1 MSFNPLV
8 SCIVPVYNAA
18 KYLSQG
24 IESLLAQTHKNLEI
38 ILVDDWST
46 DDSWSICQVYAQ
58 KYSNIRTYRNKSN
71 SGGPLR
77 GREYGIKEAQGEWVT
92 FMDCDDYVKPQYIEN
107 LLKVTDKGSYDIA
120 VTGYSSIHPDGT
132 IEDFIWENYSQTTD
146 ERLKSFYKHYFV
158 DRNFWTD
165 PTDTAGQSLIRASV
179 AKKTDLSKY
188 PNVVLAEDTLMALA
202 FLANSKNGVN
212 FVDYHD
218 FYWRQIEGSG
228 SHGGFTKG
236 ADEPAFYRASY
247 DIFHKHK
254 LLPTVSI
261 IIPVYNVER
270 YLTECLE
277 SVLAQT
283 YPALDIILVDDAST
297 DASSKLADELVQHDE
312 RIKVIHKLKNEGLN
326 MARSTGFLSSIGEYV
341 SFVDSDDLLTETFV
355 EVGVRAIKKNKADFA
370 RLGVIT
376 FKDKTNIP
384 EIIRDIPGNG
394 DVVLTTKKEL
404 FEKSVGQGLITVWGV
419 MYTRESVDKIDW
431 KEINYRVYEDNIWT
445 LRLLE
450 GVSSGVYSSHTGYL
464 YRFDDT
470 ITNVLSK
477 KLTGNSLNGAPV
489 GYLEFITILE
499 KEYDLFNEKYELH
512 ADAVIKATNDWHWN
526 HRTKNITRADGW
538 VPEATDTKYVS
549 NLLNWLAR
557 KTEELESQASF
568 NQNNINALE
577 YKVSEKNKEL
587 SSFLG
592 VKRSARLLAG
602 NVKRKI
608 NKNKRNGA
616 N

>member
-8 SCIVPVYNAA
+8 TCIVPVYNAA

-24 IESLLAQTHKNLEI
+24 IESLLAQTHKNFEI

-46 DDSWSICQVYAQ
+46 DDSWSICQAYAQ
-58 KYSNIRTYRNKSN
+58 KYSNIRSYRNKSN

-92 FMDCDDYVKPQYIEN
+92 FMDCDDYVKPRYIQN
-107 LLKVTDKGSYDIA
+107 LLKVTQEGKYDIA

-132 IEDFIWENYSQTTD
+132 VENFVWENYSQTTN
-146 ERLKSFYKHYFV
+146 ERLKLFYEHYFV

-212 FVDYHD
+212 FVDHHD
-218 FYWRQIEGSG
+218 FCWRQIEGSG
-228 SHGGFTKG
+228 SHGGFAKD

-261 IIPVYNVER
+261 IVPVYNVER
-270 YLTECLE
+270 YLAECLE
-277 SVLAQT
+277 SILTQT
-283 YPALDIILVDDAST
+283 YPALEIILVDDAST
-297 DASSKLADELVQHDE
+297 DASGKLMDELVQRDA
-312 RIKVIHKLKNEGLN
+312 RVKVIHKPKNEGLN
-326 MARSTGFLSSIGEYV
+326 MARATGFEASTGEYV

-355 EVGVRAIKKNKADFA
+355 EAGVIAIKKNKADFA
-370 RLGVIT
+370 RLGVVT
-376 FKDKTNIP
+376 FKDKKNIS
-384 EIIRDIPGNG
+384 EVIRDIPGNG

-404 FEKSVGQGLITVWGV
+404 FEKSVGKGLITVWGAI
-419 MYTRESVDKIDW
+419 YTRESVDKIDW
-431 KEINYRVYEDNIWT
+431 KATNYRVYEDNIWT

-450 GVSSGVYSSHTGYL
+450 GVNSGVYSSHTGYL

-477 KLTGNSLNGAPV
+477 KLTGNSLNGAPI
-489 GYLEFITILE
+489 GYLEFIAILE
-499 KEYDLFNEKYELH
+499 KEYDLFNKKYKLH
-512 ADAVIKATNDWHWN
+512 SDAVIKVVSDWHWN
-526 HRTKNITRADGW
+526 HRTKNITRANGW
-538 VPEATDTKYVS
+538 IPEANDRKYIG
-549 NLLNWLAR
+549 NLLGWLVK
-557 KTEELESQASF
+557 KTEALESQASF
-568 NQNNINALE
+568 NQTNINTLE
-577 YKVSEKNKEL
+577 YEISKKNKEI

-608 NKNKRNGA
+608 KRNR
-616 N
+616 